1 MPGPRLPAQ
10 RPPTVPR
17 FTLRRPPPTV
27 APRNKRNGTEHV
39 RRTAGNLGK
48 RIRNLPRF
56 LQNLERNEAQCI
68 EELKSLRASLKTRLP
83 DLNRQKVLLYISL
96 WEDNLIKTREA
107 LQSVRNM
114 KNRINTYKVPS
125 LTLREPTMKELMGPV
140 KTNENPKLPGV
151 PEETNSNNE

>member
-56 LQNLERNEAQCI
+56 Y
-68 EELKSLRASLKTRLP
+68 KTSNVMRL
-83 DLNRQKVLLYISL
+83 
-96 WEDNLIKTREA
+96 
-107 LQSVRNM
+107 SV
-114 KNRINTYKVPS
+114 
-125 LTLREPTMKELMGPV
+125 
-140 KTNENPKLPGV
+140 
-151 PEETNSNNE
+151 